1 MIANAAL
8 RGSSINP
15 REVVMRIS
23 SRLLVCL
30 SVICALAFVSTAI
43 AVDPVKKEAKKATK
57 AKVPKT
63 EAPVSEP
70 KLPPTVQKTF
80 DNKFPN
86 GKIEK
91 LDAEK
96 EGGVMVYDIEF
107 REGRTHKETDIA
119 EDGTMLEY
127 TVFVA
132 KKTLP
137 KKAMKQIEK
146 AAEGLKM
153 QRMAERIEIS
163 YETKDGKVVKLDKPK
178 THYAVMLIKDD
189 KEAEIVVDGDGKVIE
204 EPDWTTAEKSKPEAA
219 SDTGKKA

>member
-8 RGSSINP
+8 RGGSIYP
-15 REVVMRIS
+15 REVVMSFS
-23 SRLLVCL
+23 SRLKFCFA
-30 SVICALAFVSTAI
+30 VICTLVFVSTAH
-43 AVDPVKKEAKKATK
+43 AVDPVKKEAKKAARKTAK
-57 AKVPKT
+57 AS
-63 EAPVSEP
+63 APAVVEV

-91 LDAEK
+91 LDAAK

-153 QRMAERIEIS
+153 QRMAERIEIN

-189 KEAEIVVDGDGKVIE
+189 KEAEIVVDGDGQVIAA
-204 EPDWTTAEKSKPEAA
+204 PDWTTAAKAKPEAKSA
-219 SDTGKKA
+219 AKSAA

>member
-1 MIANAAL
+1 
-8 RGSSINP
+8 
-15 REVVMRIS
+15 
-23 SRLLVCL
+23 VCL
-30 SVICALAFVSTAI
+30 SVICALAFVSAAS

-57 AKVPKT
+57 AKVRKT

-91 LDAEK
+91 LDAAK

-146 AAEGLKM
+146 AAEGLKT
-153 QRMAERIEIS
+153 QRMAERIEIN

-178 THYAVMLIKDD
+178 THYAVVLIKDD

-204 EPDWTTAEKSKPEAA
+204 APDWTTAAKAKPEAA
-219 SDTGKKA
+219 PGTGKKA